1 MDEIDPLEVYAAPAE
16 APAPSRSKRPPD
28 PELDPGP
35 VLRRWERWRILYN
48 AVLAGI
54 TLLTACLDL
63 EKTLADPEFWGV
75 VLAAAVLANAC
86 YCTGPFAEAY
96 LYWLGVRGRAVG
108 ILIFAFGTLLSM
120 FLALGAV
127 LLQID
132 PSFGE

>member
-1 MDEIDPLEVYAAPAE
+1 MDEFDPSEIYAAPAE
-16 APAPSRSKRPPD
+16 APTPGRSRRLPD

-35 VLRRWERWRILYN
+35 VLRRWERRRILYN

-54 TLLTACLDL
+54 TLLASCLDPG
-63 EKTLADPEFWGV
+63 KTLADPEFWGV
-75 VLAAAVLANAC
+75 VLAAAILANAC

-96 LYWLGVRGRAVG
+96 LYWVGVRGRAVG
-108 ILIFAFGTLLSM
+108 ILLFASGTLLSM
-120 FLALGAV
+120 FLAFGAV